1 MEKDKKGFN
10 PKIITFLCN
19 WCGYAGADL
28 AGVSRFQYPPTIR
41 IIRVMC
47 SGRIQPSLILNAFN
61 RGSDGVLVCGCHL
74 GDCHYISGNEKA
86 EEGIKITQKLLDFLR
101 IEPERL
107 RLEWVSAAEGAKFA
121 DVVKNFTEHL
131 ISIGPIN
138 IESESV

>member
-19 WCGYAGADL
+19 WCSYAGADF
-28 AGVSRFQYPPTIR
+28 AGVSRFNYPPTIR